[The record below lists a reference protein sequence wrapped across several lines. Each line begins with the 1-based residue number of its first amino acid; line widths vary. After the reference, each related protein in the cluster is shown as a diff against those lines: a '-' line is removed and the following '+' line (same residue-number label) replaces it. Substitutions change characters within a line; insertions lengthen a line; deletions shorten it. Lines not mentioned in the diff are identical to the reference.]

1 MKMRVQPVR
10 RSNTSKEAMQDC
22 GGVVGMKTPTT
33 SGRCLPVA
41 VAASI
46 PVKSR

>member
-1 MKMRVQPVR
+1 MKMRVQPVT

-22 GGVVGMKTPTT
+22 GMVVGMKTPTI
-33 SGRCLPVA
+33 SGRWLPVA
-41 VAASI
+41 TPAAS